1 MRLVDR
7 LLCWAIRHKLRG
19 RKVVLQHAGADVDVA
34 EFSSVYP
41 VVGPG
46 EHRFV
51 VVLSKT
57 APADTKLGFEVTQF
71 DVDVLAIRWRK
82 DRKQFVTEV

>member
-1 MRLVDR
+1 MRFVDR
-7 LLCWAIRHKLRG
+7 LLCWLIRRKLDG
-19 RKVVLQHAGADVDVA
+19 RDVVMQHAGADVDVA
-34 EFSSVYP
+34 KFSSVYP

-57 APADTKLGFEVTQF
+57 VSADTKLGFEVKQYP
-71 DVDVLAIRWRK
+71 VDVLAIRWRK